1 MTSKQIKNEIIKS
14 QKQKKEKC
22 KKIDCNKLLFIVCRS
37 GIKINLKELKQIN
50 PILYKK
56 LTTFFIIKT
65 KSLTGYIN
73 IIKAYHT
80 RNAYMVF
87 PRFGL
92 LTYLKSNTINYYI
105 KNILKGGCSPSIPY
119 KWTGLYTNN
128 QALIETHILD
138 NYYSH
143 TSLKHGN
150 SGLILNLEAGQGKT
164 YLSVG
169 MLQKIQKKAL
179 IICPTKNIMY
189 QWIKVLKDGYPQ
201 NTIAHYYGEKKEYGD
216 VVVGIINS
224 LISDKLYI
232 NDIQVSI
239 KDFFEPFGIVIFD
252 EIHEYSSR
260 LRCKIYNRVQTSY
273 MLGLSAT
280 PDEKQF
286 KMDNINT
293 WNCGSILEADKIIG
307 YSVEDAP
314 FKGVVTKI
322 SYNGHPL
329 YTSPPITE
337 STGMICHATMINQI
351 CDDPYRVHIIIKLI
365 SDLRKKAKFIF
376 VFADRRKY
384 LTKIKEELDLFDFKY
399 YELFDEND
407 ILVVN
412 QLMGG
417 NTSDDIEY
425 AKKNSNIILTT
436 YQYMGTGCS
445 IPKMD
450 AIILTTPKK
459 KKSKQY
465 INRIFRLGSNY
476 DSVREIIDIVDI
488 STYLK
493 SQWYSRKKYYNDKQ
507 YVINTEIVMWK
518 DIETEMIE
526 MGILCDD
533 DDDYND
539 DDDTH
544 TTVDELERILDMHRI
559 LC

>member
-1 MTSKQIKNEIIKS
+1 ME
-14 QKQKKEKC
+14 
-22 KKIDCNKLLFIVCRS
+22 
-37 GIKINLKELKQIN
+37 
-50 PILYKK
+50 
-56 LTTFFIIKT
+56 
-65 KSLTGYIN
+65 
-73 IIKAYHT
+73 
-80 RNAYMVF
+80 
-87 PRFGL
+87 
-92 LTYLKSNTINYYI
+92 
-105 KNILKGGCSPSIPY
+105 
-119 KWTGLYTNN
+119 
-128 QALIETHILD
+128 
-138 NYYSH
+138 
-143 TSLKHGN
+143 
-150 SGLILNLEAGQGKT
+150 
-164 YLSVG
+164 
-169 MLQKIQKKAL
+169 
-179 IICPTKNIMY
+179 
-189 QWIKVLKDGYPQ
+189 
-201 NTIAHYYGEKKEYGD
+201 
-216 VVVGIINS
+216 
-224 LISDKLYI
+224 
-232 NDIQVSI
+232 
-239 KDFFEPFGIVIFD
+239 
-252 EIHEYSSR
+252 
-260 LRCKIYNRVQTSY
+260 
-273 MLGLSAT
+273 
-280 PDEKQF
+280 
-286 KMDNINT
+286 
-293 WNCGSILEADKIIG
+293 
-307 YSVEDAP
+307 
-314 FKGVVTKI
+314 
-322 SYNGHPL
+322 
-329 YTSPPITE
+329 
-337 STGMICHATMINQI
+337 
-351 CDDPYRVHIIIKLI
+351 IIKLI

-533 DDDYND
+533 DYN